1 MTTVESLRNR
11 IAEEQIEFVDLRVV
25 DLAGRWR
32 HVTIPAER
40 FGESLMEEG
49 VAFDA
54 SNLGYAGVEGSD
66 LVLRPDLATGTVV
79 MLDGDRLMSFIC
91 DIFLPRTGEPFA
103 GDPRAVAAR
112 AEAHV
117 RSEGI
122 AETVRM
128 SPEFEFYVFRE
139 ASFCSDRRQASF
151 ALEPINLNTERSFYH
166 ACPPEDRLFEL
177 RNRICRDLRDRG
189 IGVKYHHHEVGAFGQ
204 LEIELGFLTLRN
216 AADATIVIKNTARSL
231 AAESGLVAT
240 FLPKPIYGENGS
252 GLHVHQFLEQDG
264 RSLFEEGGSLSKL
277 ALCYI
282 GGILSHGRSL
292 CALTNPS
299 TNSYRRLVPGYEAP
313 VWFAYGEAN
322 RSAAIRIPRYA
333 SAHERRMELRTADA
347 TCNPYLAYAAMLMAG
362 LDGIRRNMDASQH
375 GFGPY
380 DDNLYDCPPE
390 VTGDLDTAPVNLED
404 ALSCLED
411 DHVYL
416 LEGGVFAEE
425 QISNWISVKRQEARN
440 VRNRPH
446 PYEFPLYFD
455 L

>member
-1 MTTVESLRNR
+1 MMTVESLCER
-11 IAEEQIEFVDLRVV
+11 IAAERIEFVDLRVV

-32 HVTIPAER
+32 HVTIPAEQ

-54 SNLGYAGVEGSD
+54 SNLGYASVEGSD
-66 LVLRPDLATGTVV
+66 LVLRPDLATATVV
-79 MLDGDRLMSFIC
+79 EQAGDRLMSFIC
-91 DIFLPRTGEPFA
+91 NIFLPQTGEPFA
-103 GDPRAVAAR
+103 GDPRAVASR
-112 AEAHV
+112 AEAHL

-122 AETVRM
+122 ADTVQM

-139 ASFCSDRRQASF
+139 ATFCSDRRHASF
-151 ALEPINLNTERSFYH
+151 ALEPVNLNAERSFYH

-189 IGVKYHHHEVGAFGQ
+189 IGVKYHHHEAGAFGQ
-204 LEIELGFLTLRN
+204 LEIELGFLSLCD
-216 AADATIVIKNTARSL
+216 AGDATLVIKNATRSL
-231 AAESGLVAT
+231 AVESGLVAT
-240 FLPKPIYGENGS
+240 FLPKPIYSENGS

-264 RSLFEEGGSLSKL
+264 ASLFEEDGGLSEL

-333 SAHERRMELRTADA
+333 SARERRMELRTADA

-362 LDGIRRNMDASQH
+362 LDGIRKGLDASQH

-380 DDNLYDCPPE
+380 NDNLYDCPPE
-390 VTGDLDTAPVNLED
+390 VTARLETAPVDLED
-404 ALSCLED
+404 ALGCLET
-411 DHVYL
+411 DHDYL
-416 LEGGVFAEE
+416 LAGGVFTEE
-425 QISNWISVKRQEARN
+425 QIANWVHIKHQEARN

-446 PYEFPLYFD
+446 PYEFALYFD

>member
-1 MTTVESLRNR
+1 MMTVESLCER
-11 IAEEQIEFVDLRVV
+11 IAAERIEFVDLRVV

-32 HVTIPAER
+32 HVTIPAEQ
-40 FGESLMEEG
+40 FGEPLMEEG

-54 SNLGYAGVEGSD
+54 SNLGYTGVEGSD

-79 MLDGDRLMSFIC
+79 EQAGDRLMSFIC
-91 DIFLPRTGEPFA
+91 NIFLPQTGEPFA
-103 GDPRAVAAR
+103 GDPRAVASR
-112 AEAHV
+112 AEAHL

-122 AETVRM
+122 ADTVQM

-139 ASFCSDRRQASF
+139 ATFCSDRRRASF
-151 ALEPINLNTERSFYH
+151 ALEPVNLNAERSFYH

-189 IGVKYHHHEVGAFGQ
+189 IEVKYHHHEAGAFGQ
-204 LEIELGFLTLRN
+204 LEIELGFLSLCD
-216 AADATIVIKNTARSL
+216 AGDATLVIKNTTRSL

-240 FLPKPIYGENGS
+240 FLPKPIYSENGS
-252 GLHVHQFLEQDG
+252 GLHVHQFLERG
-264 RSLFEEGGSLSKL
+264 GASLFEEDGGLSEL

-333 SAHERRMELRTADA
+333 SARERRMELRTVDA

-362 LDGIRRNMDASQH
+362 LDGIRRGLDASQH

-380 DDNLYDCPPE
+380 NDNLYDCPPE
-390 VTGDLDTAPVNLED
+390 VTASLETAPVDLED
-404 ALSCLED
+404 ALGCLET
-411 DHVYL
+411 DHDYL
-416 LEGGVFAEE
+416 LAGGVFTEG
-425 QISNWISVKRQEARN
+425 QIANWVHIKRQEARN

-446 PYEFPLYFD
+446 PYEFALYFD